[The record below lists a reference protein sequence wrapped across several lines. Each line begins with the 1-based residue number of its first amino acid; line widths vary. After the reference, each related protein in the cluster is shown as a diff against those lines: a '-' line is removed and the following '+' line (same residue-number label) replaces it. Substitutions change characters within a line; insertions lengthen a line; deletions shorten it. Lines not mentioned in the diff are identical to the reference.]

1 MIEIDIATITN
12 WLHAFFLPFTRIVAL
27 IGAAP
32 FFGES
37 SVPMRLKVSYSILI
51 TLIIAPAIEV
61 PTDVVFGSY
70 TSILLIIQQT
80 IIGIALALVLR
91 VVFAIVITAGEFVGL
106 QMGLSFASFFDP
118 ATGSNTAV
126 LSRILNVMA
135 LLLFIVMD
143 GHLLL
148 IRALVNSFYILP
160 ISADIGLNPDGWGVM
175 FEYSSQI
182 MESGLQMALPL
193 MIILLTITLSLGIL
207 NRTAQQL
214 SIFAVGFPISLLT
227 GFVLLVVV
235 LPQTGPFV
243 ENLFSD
249 SFENMARMLQGL
261 RGN

>member
-37 SVPMRLKVSYSILI
+37 SVPMRLKVSYAILI
-51 TLIIAPAIEV
+51 TLIVGPTVEI
-61 PTDVVFGSY
+61 PTDVAFGSY
-70 TSILLIIQQT
+70 TSFLLIVQQT
-80 IIGIALALVLR
+80 IIGIALGLVLR
-91 VVFAIVITAGEFVGL
+91 IVFAIVITAGEFVGL

-126 LSRILNVMA
+126 LSRIMNVMT
-135 LLLFIVMD
+135 LLLFIAMD
-143 GHLLL
+143 GHLML
-148 IRALVNSFYILP
+148 IRALVNSFYIMP
-160 ISADIGLNPDGWGVM
+160 ISADIGLNPNGWGAM

-182 MESGLQMALPL
+182 MESGLQLALPL

-235 LPQTGPFV
+235 LPQTGPFI
-243 ENLFSD
+243 ENLFND
-249 SFENMARMLQGL
+249 SFEAMARMLQGL
-261 RGN
+261 RGD